1 MCAVAARNEDSPA
14 AFFFGVRGG
23 SEKVVRLVTRRLCV
37 LKAACCDKFRD
48 EIELLNQRIVE
59 LASTLV
65 SGKFL
70 MPVGGDFQ
78 RIPCDEQSQEWHRR
92 AFGRASESSSVGHGR
107 SDERMNRRRSP
118 TMVGVRASLW
128 AMRTA

>member
-78 RIPCDEQSQEWHRR
+78 RIPCDE
-92 AFGRASESSSVGHGR
+92 HGAR
-107 SDERMNRRRSP
+107 LLFAVKAQQKVRKAKNGTGELSAAPQNRLR
-118 TMVGVRASLW
+118 
-128 AMRTA
+128 

>member
-1 MCAVAARNEDSPA
+1 
-14 AFFFGVRGG
+14 VRGG
-23 SEKVVRLVTRRLCV
+23 SENVVGLITRRLCV
-37 LKAACCDKFRD
+37 LKAACSNEFRD

-78 RIPCDEQSQEWHRR
+78 RIPCDEHGARLLFAVEAQQKVRK
-92 AFGRASESSSVGHGR
+92 AKNGTGRLPAVPQ
-107 SDERMNRRRSP
+107 NRLRQG
-118 TMVGVRASLW
+118 MVG
-128 AMRTA
+128 AMGE